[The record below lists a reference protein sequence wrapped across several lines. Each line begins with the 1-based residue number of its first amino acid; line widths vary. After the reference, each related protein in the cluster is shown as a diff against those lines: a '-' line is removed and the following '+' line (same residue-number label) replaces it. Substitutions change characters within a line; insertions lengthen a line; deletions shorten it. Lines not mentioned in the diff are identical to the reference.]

1 MVKNTIYLE
10 KINKYEII
18 NKSKKNIIIRFFLLL
33 LYKNIRR
40 PDDK

>member
-18 NKSKKNIIIRFFLLL
+18 NKSKKNIITRFFLLL
-33 LYKNIRR
+33 LY
-40 PDDK
+40 DELSS